1 MDIQTSPNPVAR
13 AHELAAEIAA
23 AADEI
28 ERTRRIPAA
37 LLERLHASK
46 LFRMLLPRSAD
57 GDETEPALYVAAIEE
72 LARYDASIAWNVFV
86 ANSSCLIAAYLEPA
100 ANHAMF
106 ADPRSFVAWGP
117 PNASRAR
124 AVDGGYRLT
133 GKWDFA
139 SGCRQAR
146 WMGAHCHVL
155 EADDTL
161 RLNRFGRPTVRTLL
175 FPASEATLLDTWR
188 TIGLRGTASD
198 SYSVNELFVSEAFSS
213 TREDPTLRRERGP
226 LYAFTMQGL
235 YAVGVAGVGFGIAR
249 AMLSEFIALAS
260 RKAPRGLAR
269 LAENAVVQAD
279 VGAPARLAETAVVQA
294 EVARAEA
301 RLGSAR
307 AYLVETLTTIYAS
320 ADGVA
325 PIEVADRA
333 RVRLPCANA
342 IQAATEVTDFV
353 YKGAGVDAI
362 FPGSPFERRFR
373 DMHTLS
379 QQIQARGAHFEQVG
393 QILLGV
399 PPEVFF

>member
-1 MDIQTSPNPVAR
+1 MDILTSPDPVAR
-13 AHELAAEIAA
+13 ARELAAEIAA

-28 ERTRRIPAA
+28 ERTRRIPEA
-37 LLERLHASK
+37 LLGRLHASR
-46 LFRMLLPRSAD
+46 LFRMLLPRSAG
-57 GDETEPALYVAAIEE
+57 GDETEPALYVAAVEE
-72 LARYDASIAWNVFV
+72 LARHDASVAWNVFV
-86 ANSSCLIAAYLEPA
+86 ANSSALIAAFLEPA
-100 ANHAMF
+100 ANHAVF
-106 ADPRSFVAWGP
+106 ADPRSIVAWGP

-124 AVDGGYRLT
+124 AVEGGYRVT

-146 WMGAHCHVL
+146 WMGAHCHVQ
-155 EADDTL
+155 EADGTL
-161 RLNRFGRPTVRTLL
+161 RLNRFGRPAVRTLL
-175 FPASEATLLDTWR
+175 FPASEATLLDTWQ

-198 SYSVNELFVSEAFSS
+198 SYSVDDLFVPEAFSS
-213 TREDPTLRRERGP
+213 TREDPALRQQRGP

-235 YAVGVAGVGFGIAR
+235 YAAGVAAVGLGVAR

-260 RKAPRGLAR
+260 RKVPRNLAR
-269 LAENAVVQAD
+269 LADNAVVQAD
-279 VGAPARLAETAVVQA
+279 
-294 EVARAEA
+294 VARAEA

-307 AYLVETLTTIYAS
+307 AYLIETLTAIYAN
-320 ADGVA
+320 AGEET

-333 RVRLPCANA
+333 RVRLACTNA
-342 IQAATEVTDFV
+342 IQGAAEVVDFA
-353 YKGAGVDAI
+353 YKAAGVDAI

-379 QQIQARGAHFEQVG
+379 QQIQARIAHFEQVG

>member
-1 MDIQTSPNPVAR
+1 MDVQTNPDPVAR
-13 AHELAAEIAA
+13 ARELGAEISA

-28 ERTRRIPAA
+28 ERTRRIPEA
-37 LLERLHASK
+37 LLERLHDAR

-57 GDETEPALYVAAIEE
+57 GDEIEPARYVAAIEE
-72 LARYDASIAWNVFV
+72 LARHDASIGWIVFV
-86 ANSSCLIAAYLEPA
+86 ANSSALVAAYLEPA
-100 ANHAMF
+100 VSHAVF
-106 ADPRSFVAWGP
+106 ADPRSIVAWGP
-117 PNASRAR
+117 PNASRAQ

-133 GKWDFA
+133 GRWDFA

-146 WMGAHCHVL
+146 WIGAHCHVL
-155 EADDTL
+155 EADGVL

-175 FPASEATLLDTWR
+175 FPAEDAILHDTWQ

-198 SYSVNELFVSEAFSS
+198 SYSVNDVFVSEAFSS

-226 LYAFTMQGL
+226 LYAFTVQCL
-235 YAVGVAGVGFGIAR
+235 YATGVAAVAFGIAR

-260 RKAPRGLAR
+260 RKSPRGLAR
-269 LAENAVVQAD
+269 LADNAVVQAD
-279 VGAPARLAETAVVQA
+279 
-294 EVARAEA
+294 VARAEA

-307 AYLVETLTTIYAS
+307 AYLIETLTTIYAH
-320 ADGVA
+320 ADDVA

-333 RVRLPCANA
+333 RVRLACTNA
-342 IQAATEVTDFV
+342 IQGAAEVADFA
-353 YKGAGVDAI
+353 YKAAGVDAI

-379 QQIQARGAHFEQVG
+379 QQIQARGAHFESVG

-399 PPEVFF
+399 PPEVFL